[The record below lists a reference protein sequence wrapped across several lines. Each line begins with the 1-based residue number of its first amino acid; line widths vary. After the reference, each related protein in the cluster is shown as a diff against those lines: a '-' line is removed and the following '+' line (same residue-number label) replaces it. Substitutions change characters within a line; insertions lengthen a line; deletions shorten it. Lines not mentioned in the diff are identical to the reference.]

1 MTAFMSA
8 VLQGH
13 GAYKY
18 RWNERKEHEAGVGK
32 QDSKTPLT
40 LPSNK
45 NQSEDFSCLSQSPE
59 RAGPSY
65 PTSSIAPADFSSSS
79 KAFGATED
87 GTPFEWTNEDVSPF
101 DETSPAAAHLIAS
114 WLSGFRC
121 FCILSQALAWLLFS
135 CCLSIY
141 GTIYTFR
148 CVTHGKDLPLH
159 EGSMMPCATSNSKIV
174 TRFKP
179 HQISAHA
186 VTTEFTSL

>member
-1 MTAFMSA
+1 MFALIQKAGAVTAFMSA

-59 RAGPSY
+59 RAGPSC

-121 FCILSQALAWLLFS
+121 FCILSQALAWLLF
-135 CCLSIY
+135 
-141 GTIYTFR
+141 
-148 CVTHGKDLPLH
+148 
-159 EGSMMPCATSNSKIV
+159 
-174 TRFKP
+174 
-179 HQISAHA
+179 HA
-186 VTTEFTSL
+186 VYLYTVLYIRLGVSHMEKTCRSMRVP